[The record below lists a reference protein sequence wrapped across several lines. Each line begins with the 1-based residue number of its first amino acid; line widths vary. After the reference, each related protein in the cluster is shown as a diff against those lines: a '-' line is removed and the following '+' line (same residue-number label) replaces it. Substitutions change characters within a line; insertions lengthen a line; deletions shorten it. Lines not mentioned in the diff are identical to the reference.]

1 MKKVLGTMS
10 KFVGGIFSL
19 AVLALLMSLTYG
31 ALQRIFPGNFTNQMW
46 GLVMFDIAAMCW
58 ALMFV
63 FQSKSTAQYASAG
76 TGFLVGFVGT
86 LGMVAAE
93 VILSGQD
100 LAKIDTGEI
109 GKWMIYGFIVVTAL
123 HAALVYIHHGTAP
136 EITEQINVGVARGE
150 VVSQAI
156 KDATHTIEAE
166 KQELSRAIYYDIV
179 SQVKRDLGLHP
190 VTGTPFERK
199 QLTAPIPQ
207 EVKAMYAPGTQ
218 FTDGTSNPLPVTW
231 AKQEKPKSLW
241 EAVKQGIRQAQQDL
255 AGSRPAQK
263 LAHPENIIWNRGDDP
278 AAYYDPSSEY
288 ALPCGHAAGA
298 TWNPAIQAEE
308 CNACGA
314 RWDRSLPADRSEADK
329 VIGNYNDPKWHAST
343 DITPTLDAYNWTC
356 EKCEGTNP
364 AGTRNCQWCKNAR
377 TNGSP
382 VTAFASLPPKPK
394 PASNVFPMPPQEDT
408 GEQPGPFPG
417 PTDGAA

>member
-76 TGFLVGFVGT
+76 TGFLVGFIGT

-100 LAKIDTGEI
+100 LAKIDTGAI

-136 EITEQINVGVARGE
+136 EIAEQINVGVARGE

-190 VTGTPFERK
+190 VEGTPFEPRK
-199 QLTAPIPQ
+199 FEQAIPSPIPD
-207 EVKAMYAPGTQ
+207 EVKAIYAPGTQ
-218 FTDGTSNPLPVTW
+218 FTDGTSNPMPV
-231 AKQEKPKSLW
+231 ADKQPGAPDNWGPLW
-241 EAVKQGIRQAQQDL
+241 E
-255 AGSRPAQK
+255 
-263 LAHPENIIWNRGDDP
+263 
-278 AAYYDPSSEY
+278 
-288 ALPCGHAAGA
+288 
-298 TWNPAIQAEE
+298 
-308 CNACGA
+308 
-314 RWDRSLPADRSEADK
+314 
-329 VIGNYNDPKWHAST
+329 AST
-343 DITPTLDAYNWTC
+343 DISPTLDGYAWYC
-356 EKCEGTNP
+356 KSCEGSNP
-364 AGTRNCQWCKNAR
+364 AFTRKCQWCEQPR
-377 TNGSP
+377 TNGSA
-382 VTAFASLPPKPK
+382 VTAFSD
-394 PASNVFPMPPQEDT
+394 MPPSRNKLEPKEDT
-408 GEQPGPFPG
+408 GDQPGPFPG
-417 PTDGAA
+417 GEA

>member
-58 ALMFV
+58 ALIFV
-63 FQSKSTAQYASAG
+63 FQSKSTAQYAAAG

-100 LAKIDTGEI
+100 LAQIETGEI
-109 GKWMIYGFIVVTAL
+109 GKWMIYGFIIVTAL

-136 EITEQINVGVARGE
+136 EIHEQINVGVARGE

-190 VTGTPFERK
+190 VAGTPFERK
-199 QLTAPIPQ
+199 QLTAPALTSEQ
-207 EVKAMYAPGTQ
+207 QAKLDEYAYIMGELTSEQ
-218 FTDGTSNPLPVTW
+218 HEREFYAQRDDNQALIDGTKTREQIEADRRARLASYRKEKERAPK
-231 AKQEKPKSLW
+231 AK
-241 EAVKQGIRQAQQDL
+241 
-255 AGSRPAQK
+255 
-263 LAHPENIIWNRGDDP
+263 
-278 AAYYDPSSEY
+278 
-288 ALPCGHAAGA
+288 
-298 TWNPAIQAEE
+298 
-308 CNACGA
+308 
-314 RWDRSLPADRSEADK
+314 PADRSEADK

-394 PASNVFPMPPQEDT
+394 PADNLFPMPPQEDAP
-408 GEQPGPFPG
+408 EAERPFPG
-417 PTDGAA
+417 QDADEA

>member
-58 ALMFV
+58 ALIFV
-63 FQSKSTAQYASAG
+63 FQSKSTAQYAAAG

-100 LAKIDTGEI
+100 LAQIDTGEI

-136 EITEQINVGVARGE
+136 EIAEQINVGVARGE

-166 KQELSRAIYYDIV
+166 KQELSRAIYLDIV

-190 VTGTPFERK
+190 VEGTPFERK
-199 QLTAPIPQ
+199 FEQAVPGEDDVQVTMPANIWKSFSKSLSPLTDQPRDAAGSKP
-207 EVKAMYAPGTQ
+207 TQ
-218 FTDGTSNPLPVTW
+218 HPNPL
-231 AKQEKPKSLW
+231 
-241 EAVKQGIRQAQQDL
+241 IQAQLAQDEANGL
-255 AGSRPAQK
+255 PPLNLDYG
-263 LAHPENIIWNRGDDP
+263 PEWN
-278 AAYYDPSSEY
+278 
-288 ALPCGHAAGA
+288 
-298 TWNPAIQAEE
+298 
-308 CNACGA
+308 
-314 RWDRSLPADRSEADK
+314 
-329 VIGNYNDPKWHAST
+329 AST
-343 DITPTLDAYNWTC
+343 DITPTLEAYNWYC
-356 EKCEGTNP
+356 QSCEGSNP
-364 AGTRNCQWCKNAR
+364 AFTRKCQWCGGLR

-382 VTAFASLPPKPK
+382 VTAFSDIPPKSERDRPK
-394 PASNVFPMPPQEDT
+394 DYTYSKPDQEPDYH
-408 GEQPGPFPG
+408 GLYEAEPKEDQGDQPGPFPG
-417 PTDGAA
+417 QDADKA